1 MQRKTDSYDFAG
13 KAGFI
18 WWIGIVE
25 NRQDPIKLGRCK
37 VRCIG
42 WHSENKMDLPTE
54 NLPWATPV
62 MPLNN
67 TNTYV
72 PKEGDMVVGF
82 FADGENAQEP
92 IMFGAFP
99 GIPLKESNP
108 QQAFNDP
115 RTAEELATA
124 PKTPKEKTYNT
135 DGTGIKIIE
144 RDQAESYPKLL
155 DEPTTSRIARN
166 DEDTIIKT
174 FIQERKDNVVTKIE
188 TVNGTWDEPE
198 TKYATVYPY
207 NNVKETESGHLLE
220 FDDTPEAERIHLA
233 HRNGSFNEWFPDGDK
248 VEKVTKDN
256 YQIIMGNDSVY
267 IMGSCNVTI
276 QGDAEIYVK
285 ENVYLLVDKNVEAT
299 VHGNITAQVD
309 GNVDATVDGNV
320 TATIGGNMTSTVG
333 GNFNMDVS
341 GTTTFTSGGNFT
353 VTAPRIDLN

>member
-1 MQRKTDSYDFAG
+1 MEKDKDFAG
-13 KAGFI
+13 KNGFI
-18 WWIGIVE
+18 WWTGIVE
-25 NRQDPIKLGRCK
+25 NRNDPLKMGQCQ
-37 VRCIG
+37 VRCVG
-42 WHSENKMDLPTE
+42 WDADDKMHLPTAD
-54 NLPWATPV
+54 LPWAKALLPV
-62 MPLNN
+62 NG
-67 TNTYV
+67 TNV
-72 PKEGDMVVGF
+72 FAPKEGDMIIGF
-82 FADGENAQEP
+82 FIDGESGQERVMMGILP
-92 IMFGAFP
+92 N
-99 GIPLKESNP
+99 IPLKASNP
-108 QQAFNDP
+108 QKAFNDP
-115 RTAEELATA
+115 RTEEELATA

-135 DGTGIKIIE
+135 DGTGIEVIE

-166 DEDTIIKT
+166 DEDTITKT
-174 FIQERKDNVVTKIE
+174 FIQERIDNVVTGVE
-188 TVNGTWDEPE
+188 TVNDTWDEPE
-198 TKYATVYPY
+198 TLYNTVYPY
-207 NNVKETESGHLLE
+207 NNVVETESGHLLE

-256 YQIIMGNDSVY
+256 YQIIMGDDRVY
-267 IMGSCNVTI
+267 IMGKCLITV

-333 GNFNMDVS
+333 GNFKMDVG
-341 GTTTFTSGGNFT
+341 GTTTWTSGGNFK